1 MNAHRTLQIL
11 TAIPIA
17 LVAATIVVFTIEDAG
32 LAGPRQAPAAPTA
45 GAELKNAKGEAVGT
59 VQLTETPAGVLVH
72 ASLSGLPPGVH
83 AFHIHDVGQCEA
95 PDFKS
100 AGGHFNPGGQ
110 HHGFASPQGAHA
122 GDLPNL
128 YVPENGKI
136 EVDVLAR
143 GVTLGSGPT
152 GLFDANGASLVVHQ
166 GADDYSSDPA
176 GNAGARIACGVIRR
190 Q

>member
-1 MNAHRTLQIL
+1 MAV
-11 TAIPIA
+11 AVA
-17 LVAATIVVFTIEDAG
+17 GLVAASAAVAIA
-32 LAGPRQAPAAPTA
+32 QAPAAQTA
-45 GAELKNAKGEAVGT
+45 RADLKNAKGDTVGT
-59 VQLTETPAGVLVH
+59 AQLRETPAGVLVH
-72 ASLSGLPPGVH
+72 ATFSALPPGQH
-83 AFHIHDVGQCEA
+83 AFHIHDVGQCEP

-122 GDLPNL
+122 GDLPNI
-128 YVPENGKI
+128 YVPESGTL

-166 GADDYSSDPA
+166 AADDYTSDPA
-176 GNAGARIACGVIRR
+176 GNAGARIACGVITR
-190 Q
+190 QSR